1 MSDPRRLP
9 DDRPNSGSMPL
20 VDQLRA
26 LEGEEAPEDQD
37 AVLAPDE
44 MESEPRGLTDTE
56 RYLGDLEAGVPP
68 DRDAQAGE
76 IESLEGLADTDLRAG
91 ETDNAYVA
99 SDEGMPW
106 IPPIDPPTVPTE
118 DPQGVE
124 VAAGTGVSANEEPY
138 DDAHH
143 GAGIPDDLEMTARV
157 REALRAD
164 SATSALADR
173 VEIVT
178 RGATIVLRGPVDG
191 IEDGDA
197 LVAVAARVT
206 GVAEVRD
213 ETEVPGL

>member
-1 MSDPRRLP
+1 VTDPRRLP

-20 VDQLRA
+20 LDQLRA

-44 MESEPRGLTDTE
+44 MESEPRGVTDTE
-56 RYLGDLEAGVPP
+56 RYLGELEAGVPP

-106 IPPIDPPTVPTE
+106 IPPIDPPTAPTE
-118 DPQGVE
+118 NPQGVE
-124 VAAGTGVSANEEPY
+124 IAAGAGLSASEEPY
-138 DDAHH
+138 DEGQH
-143 GAGIPDDLEMTARV
+143 GAAVPDDLEMTARV

-178 RGATIVLRGPVDG
+178 RSATVVLRGTVGG

-197 LVAVAARVT
+197 LVEAASRVT

-213 ETEVPGL
+213 ETEVAGL